1 MSKRFAAV
9 FLCLLV
15 QAAAAG
21 RSSEP
26 GLLVRE
32 GNWAG
37 DVGTFDVPDA
47 LEAVP
52 TARWPGDGWHRL
64 RIERGR
70 VVLSEVEAGPPGTQP
85 AFLASIAAQVAARRG
100 GRPAPDMP
108 APTGQDLYLRVP
120 GVELVSG
127 VAPAYVFR
135 NGTSAIRPEVDR
147 RYELQIGDVPFA
159 VTVRNGRR
167 TATGTPYG
175 SGAHIVV
182 EAGGET
188 YEYLVG
194 EFGWDSTIEAIA
206 DLDGDGKPDFI
217 VSVAGSNHDSEAV
230 LLSSLARPG
239 INRPVATLVST
250 GC

>member
-1 MSKRFAAV
+1 MSKRVAAV

-26 GLLVRE
+26 GLLLRE

-37 DVGTFDVPDA
+37 DVGTFEVPDA
-47 LEAVP
+47 LESVP

-70 VVLSEVEAGPPGTQP
+70 VVLSEVAEGGSQP
-85 AFLASIAAQVAARRG
+85 SFLTSIAAQVAARRAA
-100 GRPAPDMP
+100 RPAPDAPVP
-108 APTGQDLYLRVP
+108 AGEDRYLRVP
-120 GVELVSG
+120 GVALVSG
-127 VAPAYVFR
+127 AAPAYVFR

-147 RYELQIGDVPFA
+147 RYELQLGDVPFA
-159 VTVRNGRR
+159 FTVHNGRR
-167 TATGTPYG
+167 TADGKPYG

-188 YEYLVG
+188 DEYLVG

-217 VSVAGSNHDSEAV
+217 VSVAGTNHITEAV

-239 INRPVATLVST
+239 INRPVARLVST